1 MGVIRRKVP
10 ARYIPV
16 HAHNVGKKEWI
27 ILLESGTIVDPSAEK
42 LRVARATLERRVV
55 TKYNIL
61 LRAQHFLVL
70 EGLGLPRFRGE
81 VRSWDQGITAE
92 IIAVLPSS
100 GGNRDRTALSVF
112 RCHGDEMDQTSLVDV
127 RTPIHP
133 AHPPPII
140 LHDHLWPRRV
150 ESGSHSVQ
158 VPLKASD
165 TVPYYQR

>member
-1 MGVIRRKVP
+1 MSTTRNMK
-10 ARYIPV
+10 
-16 HAHNVGKKEWI
+16 
-27 ILLESGTIVDPSAEK
+27 PSASP
-42 LRVARATLERRVV
+42 TMRVV
-55 TKYNIL
+55 C
-61 LRAQHFLVL
+61 FS
-70 EGLGLPRFRGE
+70 F
-81 VRSWDQGITAE
+81 ITAE
-92 IIAVLPSS
+92 IIAALPSS

-112 RCHGDEMDQTSLVDV
+112 RCHGDGMDQTSLVDV

-165 TVPYYQR
+165 TVPYCQR